1 MFKIEDSIN
10 KLLEEKKY
18 STIRDI
24 LVLMAPSDLAAIFEL
39 IEEKNIP
46 LVFRLLP
53 KDKADDTFVEMENEY
68 QELLIKSF
76 TDSELKAIL
85 DEMYVNDVAD
95 LVEEMPANVVSRI
108 LKNVDSETRKDIN
121 LILQYPENSAGSLM
135 TTEYVLFMNDDMYVC
150 PGWDT
155 ALDEEITAIGHNRF
169 FLSATLIQPRPFF
182 CKSVIAPADYGQTV
196 ESFDEER
203 LLKEYQELKHDD
215 WQGATWPPN
224 VVHRDMWDL
233 VGGYSIEYSPGMYS
247 DPDFSAKLWKAGV
260 RLFKGVS
267 RSRVY
272 HFEARSTHRII
283 KNDGSTQFLRK
294 WGITSASFIRDVLH
308 RGEKWN
314 GQLDAPS
321 SRLKAD
327 LLRSRLKRLLTIFRD
342 VRIKNIWED

>member
-1 MFKIEDSIN
+1 MTN
-10 KLLEEKKY
+10 GRNLLVKTQSDIKY
-18 STIRDI
+18 TH
-24 LVLMAPSDLAAIFEL
+24 SDE
-39 IEEKNIP
+39 NIGVCYA
-46 LVFRLLP
+46 LNGLR
-53 KDKADDTFVEMENEY
+53 T
-68 QELLIKSF
+68 
-76 TDSELKAIL
+76 
-85 DEMYVNDVAD
+85 
-95 LVEEMPANVVSRI
+95 
-108 LKNVDSETRKDIN
+108 
-121 LILQYPENSAGSLM
+121 LM